1 MSSSQLTKSFIF
13 QRGRYATME
22 DIKIWD
28 SMARYGKIYG
38 KIYVFFFAVG
48 FLDGFKEQTWVSDV
62 LVAFLFG
69 FLDGFIGPGK
79 DD

>member
-1 MSSSQLTKSFIF
+1 
-13 QRGRYATME
+13 
-22 DIKIWD
+22 
-28 SMARYGKIYG
+28 MARYGKIYG

-62 LVAFLFG
+62 LVACLFG